1 MSIQRTDRRRT
12 AGLGL
17 AVALAVLLLLT
28 LAVTSGTPTVHAQ
41 AGTGIIRVATT
52 GNDAPGC
59 GSQANP
65 CRTVQYAVD
74 QALSGEEIRVAEGT
88 YSGVSTRPAPAGY
101 EGPAVI
107 TQVVYLDKSLTIR
120 GGYPP
125 GSWDVPDPEAHPST
139 LDAEGQGRVLV
150 IAGAINPTLEGLR
163 VTGGDAKDLG
173 GGWFAWDAGGGVF
186 VYTATATIRH
196 CVIYSNTA
204 TTNPWHGAS
213 FGGGLYLVGSDAVLS
228 DNTISNNLGS
238 STDEGYGGGLYLYLS
253 PATVSNN
260 TIVGNTGSIRGGGA
274 GGGLFLKQ
282 SDALISANQVISN
295 TGSTIFWGHGGGIY
309 LQNSRATVSSN
320 TVQGNIG
327 TTTFGYGYGGGIR
340 LDHSSDTL
348 AGNKIIGN
356 TASKGHG
363 AGGGLCIEYGAPT
376 LTGNMIISNTVAP
389 GSSWIEGHGGGLC
402 IKTTPAVTL
411 TNNLVAD
418 NYSPDQGS
426 GLWLD
431 GYSYAPT
438 AGRLRHNTIADNYGC
453 STGVYV
459 AGDTTL
465 VMTNTIVAGHESLA
479 IEAAFPQT
487 TVTLEGTLWYNN
499 MTNTGGPGTILLGT
513 VNVYDSPAFAN
524 PGAWDYHLT
533 AGSAAID
540 QGVDAGVT
548 TDIDGQLRPNPDT
561 GLPDL
566 GADEYWPA
574 LGLLVGNTAED
585 LNGSPLRMGD
595 LIRYDITVT
604 NQPTSVLMS
613 NVRVTDT
620 LPAGVA
626 FLSAEP
632 AGYTGPNPLRWGAGD
647 LAPGDVWTSTI
658 LVEVDGSAD
667 PIGGNVVEVS
677 SDLQGPVS
685 PGPVWPPDGGDVVP
699 FAIYLPLVV
708 RDQ

>member
-17 AVALAVLLLLT
+17 AVALAVLLLLA
-28 LAVTSGTPTVHAQ
+28 LAVTSGTPPVHAQ

-125 GSWDVPDPEAHPST
+125 GSWDVPDPDTHPT
-139 LDAEGQGRVLV
+139 MLDAEGQGRVLV
-150 IAGAINPTLEGLR
+150 IAGAINPTLEGLH
-163 VTGGDAKDLG
+163 VTGGYAKDLG
-173 GGWFAWDAGGGVF
+173 GGWFAWDAGGGMF
-186 VYTATATIRH
+186 VYTATATIHH
-196 CVIYSNTA
+196 CVVYSNTA
-204 TTNPWHGAS
+204 SDWVGL
-213 FGGGLYLVGSDAVLS
+213 GGGLYLVGSDATLS
-228 DNTISNNLGS
+228 GNTITGNRGSNGA
-238 STDEGYGGGLYLYLS
+238 EGYGAGVYLYLS
-253 PATVSNN
+253 PATLDGN
-260 TIVGNTGSIRGGGA
+260 TITGNTGSIGGGGA

-282 SDALISANQVISN
+282 SDALISANQVVSN
-295 TGSTIFWGHGGGIY
+295 TSSTTFWGHGGGIY
-309 LQNSRATVSSN
+309 LQNSRATVSGN
-320 TVQGNIG
+320 TVQGNTG
-327 TTTFGYGYGGGIR
+327 TTTLGYGYGGGIR

-376 LTGNMIISNTVAP
+376 LTGNVIISNTVAP

-411 TNNLVAD
+411 TNNLVTD

-426 GLWLD
+426 GLWFD
-431 GYSYAPT
+431 GSLASPT
-438 AGRLRHNTIADNYGC
+438 TGRLRHNTIADNYGC

-465 VMTNTIVAGHESLA
+465 VMTNTIVAGHDDPSMVA
-479 IEAAFPQT
+479 IEAASAQS
-487 TVTLEGTLWYNN
+487 TVMLEGTLWYDNS
-499 MTNTGGPGTILLGT
+499 TDTGGPGTILIGT
-513 VNVYDSPAFAN
+513 VNVYDNPAFAS
-524 PGAWDYHLT
+524 PAAWDYHLT

-540 QGVDAGVT
+540 EGVDAGVT
-548 TDIDGQLRPNPDT
+548 TDIDGQPRPNPDT

-574 LGLLVGNTAED
+574 MGLIVGNTAED
-585 LNGSPLRMGD
+585 LNGPPLRMGD
-595 LIRYDITVT
+595 LIRYDIAVT

-632 AGYTGPNPLRWGAGD
+632 AGYTGPNPLLWGAGD

-677 SDLQGPVS
+677 SDQQGPVS

-708 RDQ
+708 RNQ